1 MAKKELGKL
10 GFEAIEY
17 AIRKFLTK
25 KPEGLATIPGQ
36 NMKARIKVLVDKYA
50 TMFRMKGQNVNT
62 VTVKQVENEIDYGV
76 SLQKQRAK
84 EEGLKRF
91 PKETHKFFGRP
102 LKEQDFKE
110 IDKLYPP
117 KKTPTTESLLKGEK
131 YTDERGRTWDFG
143 TKDRPFPGFNPKIV
157 PKETAAQIKARMIKE
172 NRSNVQKSYLRQLDK
187 KIMDEMDMTVKDLDN
202 MSSTA
207 LDDLRRNAD
216 PVGMRKQFDEIT
228 EGRGVGDFPDDPFKE
243 PDYASGGIAGELRLN
258 RPGYDRGIGPV
269 GEGQYSPTKG
279 KDWIQTM
286 PMIDSDL
293 SRLIEEYKKRKGLA
307 EILEV

>member
-1 MAKKELGKL
+1 MAKKELVKL

-25 KPEGLATIPGQ
+25 KPEGLASIPGQ

-143 TKDRPFPGFNPKIV
+143 TKDRPFPGFKPKIV
-157 PKETAAQIKARMIKE
+157 P
-172 NRSNVQKSYLRQLDK
+172 
-187 KIMDEMDMTVKDLDN
+187 
-202 MSSTA
+202 
-207 LDDLRRNAD
+207 
-216 PVGMRKQFDEIT
+216 
-228 EGRGVGDFPDDPFKE
+228 KE
-243 PDYASGGIAGELRLN
+243 PDYASGGIAGELHLN
-258 RPGYDRGIGPV
+258 EGGRVPMLLGGNPIKWGKGIFNYLRKIAAERAAKKKFMADLDKMLFDEKGNLKEGAVEKHFQDMTGDFNRQIEIRKDFLKVTPPKDRKLNAQG
-269 GEGQYSPTKG
+269 
-279 KDWIQTM
+279 
-286 PMIDSDL
+286 
-293 SRLIEEYKKRKGLA
+293 GLA
-307 EILEV
+307 RILDI